1 MDQLATDVT
10 QGGEIEYMEDMKDFS
25 NEISREHSN
34 TVYQR
39 EDKVATLSDFEIKK
53 VIGKGSFGKVFLVQ
67 HKLNMSVFAMK
78 SLRKD
83 VILEYDQL
91 ESTLLEKEIL

>member
-1 MDQLATDVT
+1 ML
-10 QGGEIEYMEDMKDFS
+10 
-25 NEISREHSN
+25 REKSN

-39 EDKVATLSDFEIKK
+39 GKNNAELSDFVLKA

-67 HKLNMSVFAMK
+67 HNIRMTVYAMK
-78 SLRKD
+78 TLRKD

-91 ESTLLEKEIL
+91 ESTLLEKEILEKCHHPFLVGLDYVF